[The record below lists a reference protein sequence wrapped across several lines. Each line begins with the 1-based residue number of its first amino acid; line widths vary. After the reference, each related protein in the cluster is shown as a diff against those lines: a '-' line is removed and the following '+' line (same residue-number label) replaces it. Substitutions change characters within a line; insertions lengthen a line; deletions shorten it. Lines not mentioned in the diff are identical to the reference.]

1 MKKKKLLLAA
11 AVPVLGGLL
20 WMGPT
25 ANAACGS
32 GTQNRHDN
40 PATPQEEGKEDDVA
54 KAGDSQIY
62 MSQGALGGNNGY
74 VGTESNSGQFAGSY
88 AELDGESGYVVDS
101 GNPAGQGASV
111 SDTGTPCQA
120 VTP

>member
-1 MKKKKLLLAA
+1 MKKKLLLAA

-25 ANAACGS
+25 ANAAHCGN
-32 GTQNRHDN
+32 GTQNN
-40 PATPQEEGKEDDVA
+40 PPGEGTPDDVA
-54 KAGDSQIY
+54 TTPDGSSTVYLGTGDT
-62 MSQGALGGNNGY
+62 GGNNGY

-111 SDTGTPCQA
+111 SDEGVVCQHITP
-120 VTP
+120 